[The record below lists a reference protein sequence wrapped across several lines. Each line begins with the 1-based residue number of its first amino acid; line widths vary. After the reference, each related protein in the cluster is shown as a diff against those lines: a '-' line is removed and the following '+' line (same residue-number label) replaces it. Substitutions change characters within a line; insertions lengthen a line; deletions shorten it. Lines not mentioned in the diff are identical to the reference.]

1 LCCELGCVGIAVF
14 RTKKIQEAAFQTRDE
29 FGGPSPSRHL
39 SLSNLEAFVL
49 GEDRCLAHQSFTRS
63 ALIVSFGPTMRLTAW
78 PHPYRANLT
87 NAYTKKN
94 IQTTSR
100 INMAPINNGGHTRWR
115 IFATALRTTVKSD
128 WRPCNLI
135 RADRS
140 VTFYRANRPICPK
153 NIARVGGA

>member
-1 LCCELGCVGIAVF
+1 MFSAPILHSLGI
-14 RTKKIQEAAFQTRDE
+14 D
-29 FGGPSPSRHL
+29 
-39 SLSNLEAFVL
+39 SL
-49 GEDRCLAHQSFTRS
+49 
-63 ALIVSFGPTMRLTAW
+63 I
-78 PHPYRANLT
+78 RANHAIDGMASPLPCQLT